1 VHTLFIVYLTRRAF
15 RIIVIFLFVVHSGML
30 GMAAPDSDSDEF
42 FDAKDNWMSPTV
54 SVREQHNTSVHTFV
68 S

>member
-1 VHTLFIVYLTRRAF
+1 
-15 RIIVIFLFVVHSGML
+15 ML